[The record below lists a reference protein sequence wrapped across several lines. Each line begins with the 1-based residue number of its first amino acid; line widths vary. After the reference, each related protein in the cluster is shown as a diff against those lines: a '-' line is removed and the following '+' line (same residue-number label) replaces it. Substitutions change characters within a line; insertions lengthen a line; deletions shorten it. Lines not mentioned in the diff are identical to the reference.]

1 MKVIDVCSTL
11 QELCSLDRILEKLPV
26 WRKGHAEKNVQVIM
40 SHPNRLQ
47 ILLKK
52 IFKALGTTNNSD
64 NILL

>member
-26 WRKGHAEKNVQVIM
+26 WRKEHGEKNVQVIM